1 MQTSSD
7 QFEVRT
13 GNMGSAAALYNNRLQ
28 CNVLWQLD
36 GAINPTPLI
45 AMGNKE
51 KVNTYRNGVLY
62 RGCYQGIAQDTQRW
76 SWTRLLS

>member
-7 QFEVRT
+7 QFEVRA
-13 GNMGSAAALYNNRLQ
+13 GNMESAAALYNNRLQ
-28 CNVLWQLD
+28 CNLLWQLD
-36 GAINPTPLI
+36 GAINSTPFK

-62 RGCYQGIAQDTQRW
+62 RACY
-76 SWTRLLS
+76 

>member
-36 GAINPTPLI
+36 GAKDSTPLI
-45 AMGNKE
+45 AMGNKGKGKYVQE
-51 KVNTYRNGVLY
+51 RSLVSWVLLRY
-62 RGCYQGIAQDTQRW
+62 SIGYSEVIMDETA
-76 SWTRLLS
+76 